1 MRVREARLEDA
12 EAINQAVKK
21 SWIDTYQGIQDQEEI
36 EEIKER
42 DEILPLE
49 DLKKAIGTQGIIL
62 LVAEKKDEIIGEL
75 IMKRSGDEEHIN
87 YSEQVFLKSL
97 YIVPEEQRNGAGRK
111 LVEKSLEKVKG
122 EKIRARVLKANTEAQ
137 KFYREIGFKKVS
149 EIEIGGEE
157 KDIFT
162 EKHDAVVMEK
172 N

>member
-49 DLKKAIGTQGIIL
+49 DLKKAIESEEVVL
-62 LVAEKKDEIIGEL
+62 LVAEKEEIIGEL
-75 IMKRSGDEEHIN
+75 IMKRSGDEKHID
-87 YSEQVFLKSL
+87 YSNEVFLKSL

-111 LVEKSLEKVKG
+111 LVEKSLEKIGGKKV
-122 EKIRARVLKANTEAQ
+122 RARVLKENNQAQ
-137 KFYREIGFKKVS
+137 KFYREIGFQKVS
-149 EIEIGGEE
+149 ETEIGGEE

-162 EKHDAVVMEK
+162 EKHEAVVMEK